1 MSPRVSLVI
10 PSGDEERGLGF
21 GGWGWQFNLPV
32 SKQVGDFYLHGNAGH
47 DLVAQPVDR
56 SISQCRPCSRERC
69 RHRDPFLGGSA
80 IYRVRPMFNLM
91 LESVVNWR
99 EDVVGPSATERHT
112 AFVIS
117 PGVRGGW
124 NIGDKQIVVGLAIPV
139 FRSQGDTFT
148 GVFGYF
154 SYELPF

>member
-1 MSPRVSLVI
+1 M
-10 PSGDEERGLGF
+10 GF
-21 GGWGWQFNLPV
+21 APAED
-32 SKQVGDFYLHGNAGH
+32 VG
-47 DLVAQPVDR
+47 VAN
-56 SISQCRPCSRERC
+56 
-69 RHRDPFLGGSA
+69 PFLAGSA

-91 LESVVNWR
+91 LESVVDWR
-99 EDVVGPSATERHT
+99 EDVVGPSATDRDT

-124 NIGDKQIVVGLAIPV
+124 NIGDKQIVVGLAVPV
-139 FRSQGDTFT
+139 FRAEGETFT